1 MAVFQ
6 CKMCMG
12 KLDIIEGSNICEC
25 PYCGTKQTVP
35 MFDDDRKTALFTRA
49 NHLRATCDF
58 DKAASVYEN
67 IVTEFPEE
75 SEAYWGLCLC
85 KYGIEYVDDPVTGRK
100 VPTCHRT
107 AVESIF
113 DYENFEQAN
122 EYATPEARDI
132 YYAEA
137 KEIDR
142 LQKNILEI
150 VKNEAPYDVFICYKE
165 TDENNDRT
173 KDSVLAQDIYNALT
187 REGYKVFFSRI
198 TLEDKLGMQY
208 EPYIFAA
215 LTSSKVMLVVGTHR
229 ERFNAVWVKNEWTRF
244 LDMMKT
250 DHSKILIPCYADID
264 AYDMPREFK
273 NLQGQDMGKIGFIQ
287 DLLHGIGKIIPK
299 GNEKTVVSVAAP
311 TSTLNIPALLERA
324 FMFLSSSDFDNADKF
339 CERVLDQDPK
349 NGRAYLGKL
358 LAEYRC
364 TREEDLGKL
373 YVDITESPNYRN
385 AVQFGCDLRKYG
397 IMTMYNRANRLYDSA
412 ETVKQLRVAKGL
424 FGETNGYEN
433 SAEKFDE
440 VSQKLDKA
448 EIITDDFKA
457 VFARYDENSSSEHA
471 DALNRM
477 VNHRNSIKQ
486 NFPKFSGEEVP
497 APFNPLKV
505 CVWLIALG
513 LSFVVA
519 SAAAFGQG
527 EKEIYT
533 IFTLIIWQAAII
545 ASFIVSKSF
554 SFLKLIALE
563 VVGLLVSSV
572 ISMFVYVFAIYE
584 YFNIGVV
591 LLILG
596 LVLLAISVLMIVVFC
611 KKTST
616 IHRYF
621 KALDTLDELTQDMN
635 VAKENEIQTISDD
648 SFSQLGG
655 SLINDCFRIASESYN
670 VQ

>member
-67 IVTEFPEE
+67 IVAEFPEE

-150 VKNEAPYDVFICYKE
+150 VKNETPYDVFICYKE
-165 TDENNDRT
+165 TDENNERT

-250 DHSKILIPCYADID
+250 DSSKFLIPCYADID

-299 GNEKTVVSVAAP
+299 GNEKTVVSAAAP
-311 TSTLNIPALLERA
+311 TVTLNIPALLERA
-324 FMFLSSSDFDNADKF
+324 FMFLSSSDFENADKF

-397 IMTMYNRANRLYDSA
+397 IMTMYNRACRLYDSA
-412 ETVKQLRVAKGL
+412 ETVKQLKAAKDL
-424 FGETNGYEN
+424 FGETNGYED
-433 SAEKFDE
+433 STEKFDE
-440 VSQKLDKA
+440 VSQKLDRA
-448 EIITDDFKA
+448 EIVTNDFKA
-457 VFARYDENSSSEHA
+457 VFARYDENSAIEKA
-471 DALNRM
+471 DALKRM
-477 VNHRNSIKQ
+477 VNHRDGIKVKY
-486 NFPKFSGEEVP
+486 PKFSGDKVN
-497 APFNPLKV
+497 APFNPANI
-505 CVWLIALG
+505 CVLLITAGITLISYAIMGFGMAGIWGVPFLCIILG
-513 LSFVVA
+513 TIAHFIVIKRFSAPRFVVA
-519 SAAAFGQG
+519 VFVAMFLGMLAEENNFEDVAA
-527 EKEIYT
+527 
-533 IFTLIIWQAAII
+533 
-545 ASFIVSKSF
+545 
-554 SFLKLIALE
+554 
-563 VVGLLVSSV
+563 GLLL
-572 ISMFVYVFAIYE
+572 
-584 YFNIGVV
+584 IG
-591 LLILG
+591 LA
-596 LVLLAISVLMIVVFC
+596 LLAVGIILIVVYC
-611 KKTST
+611 KKMST
-616 IHRYF
+616 IHSYF
-621 KALDTLDELTQDMN
+621 KSLDMLEALTQGVN
-635 VAKENEIQTISDD
+635 TAKESEIHTISET
-648 SFSQLGG
+648 SYSELGEP
-655 SLINDCFRIASESYN
+655 LVNDCFRIASESYS

>member
-67 IVTEFPEE
+67 IVAEFPEE

-150 VKNEAPYDVFICYKE
+150 VKNETPYDVFICYKE
-165 TDENNDRT
+165 TDENNERT

-250 DHSKILIPCYADID
+250 DSSKFLIPCYADID

-299 GNEKTVVSVAAP
+299 GNEKTVVSAAAP
-311 TSTLNIPALLERA
+311 TVTLNIPALLERA
-324 FMFLSSSDFDNADKF
+324 FMFLSSSDFENADKF

-397 IMTMYNRANRLYDSA
+397 IMTMYNRACRLYENA
-412 ETVKQLRVAKGL
+412 ETVKQLKTAKDL
-424 FGETNGYEN
+424 FGETNGYED

-440 VSQKLDKA
+440 VSQKLDRA
-448 EIITDDFKA
+448 EIVTNDFKA
-457 VFARYDENSSSEHA
+457 VFARYDENSTTEQA
-471 DALNRM
+471 DALKRM
-477 VNHRNSIKQ
+477 VDHRDNIKVR
-486 NFPKFSGEEVP
+486 FPKFSGDKVD
-497 APFNPLKV
+497 APFDPSKI
-505 CVWLIALG
+505 CVRLITAG
-513 LSFVVA
+513 V
-519 SAAAFGQG
+519 
-527 EKEIYT
+527 I
-533 IFTLIIWQAAII
+533 
-545 ASFIVSKSF
+545 
-554 SFLKLIALE
+554 
-563 VVGLLVSSV
+563 LVS
-572 ISMFVYVFAIYE
+572 YAIVG
-584 YFNIGVV
+584 FGGASIWGIPA
-591 LLILG
+591 LALILG
-596 LVLLAISVLMIVVFC
+596 TIAGFIVKKQFSAPKLVVSIFFAVFLGMLAEEVNFENVAAGFLLIGLALLAVGMIMIVVYC
-611 KKTST
+611 IKMNT
-616 IHRYF
+616 IHGYF
-621 KALDTLDELTQDMN
+621 RSLDTLEELTQSLN
-635 VAKENEIQTISDD
+635 AAKESEIQTISDG
-648 SFSQLGG
+648 SYRELGEP
-655 SLINDCFRIASESYN
+655 LVNDCFRIASENYN